1 MTEHRVVILGEARV
15 DEIRDAHGMRETVTG
30 DAVELANALLGHGLD
45 VTVVSPVGED
55 ADGER
60 IRAALHDR
68 GIGLVPVPTHEGTPR
83 RSLVVDRGGAEAER
97 RRSERAFADTRRSL
111 AAQAEADVI
120 VDLRDREIASVA
132 EDRDEVLRALGLGGA
147 TAPEESVLQG
157 SVLQES
163 VLQEGDAAEER
174 HGARESQVGTTQVR
188 ASASAES
195 GADGRGA
202 AAPLLLPAPVVAGT
216 YRHSPVRLLPDP
228 PTAHAAAPDWYGL
241 ETRLARIA
249 T

>member
-45 VTVVSPVGED
+45 LTVVSPAGED

-60 IRAALHDR
+60 IRAALQDR
-68 GIGLVPVPTHEGTPR
+68 GIRLVPVPTAEGTPR
-83 RSLVVDRGGAEAER
+83 RRVVGDSVSEAGSEAER
-97 RRSERAFADTRRSL
+97 RRSEPAFADTRRSL

-120 VDLRDREIASVA
+120 VDLRDREVA
-132 EDRDEVLRALGLGGA
+132 TVEEDRDEVLRALGLSGA
-147 TAPEESVLQG
+147 AAPEQSVLD
-157 SVLQES
+157 
-163 VLQEGDAAEER
+163 EGDAAEER
-174 HGARESQVGTTQVR
+174 HGARQPQTGTTRGQ
-188 ASASAES
+188 ASVTATP
-195 GADGRGA
+195 GADGPGA
-202 AAPLLLPAPVVAGT
+202 SAPLLLPAPIVAGT

-228 PTAHAAAPDWYGL
+228 PTAHAAAPDWFGL
-241 ETRLARIA
+241 EERLARIA